1 MTDTRKNKLALLDKA
16 FNQGDISGVAEKTKG
31 HGTVLYLRHDA
42 GLQRQEVATIGNQV
56 TIWNY
61 SDDEAETI
69 RQQLLTKHNFVIVV
83 GFDN

>member
-1 MTDTRKNKLALLDKA
+1 MKRTDKIKILEKV
-16 FNQGDISGVAEKTKG
+16 FNENDLSSLAEKTKG
-31 HGTVLYLRHDA
+31 HGMVLYLRHDE

-56 TIWNY
+56 TLWNY
-61 SDDEAETI
+61 SDDEAETT

>member
-1 MTDTRKNKLALLDKA
+1 MKRTDKIKILEKV
-16 FNQGDISGVAEKTKG
+16 FNENDLSSLAEKTKG
-31 HGTVLYLRHDA
+31 HSMVLYLRHDE

-56 TIWNY
+56 TLWNY

>member
-1 MTDTRKNKLALLDKA
+1 MKRTDKIKLL
-16 FNQGDISGVAEKTKG
+16 EKVFLENDVSSLADATKG
-31 HGTVLYLRHDA
+31 HGTVLYLRHDE
-42 GLQRQEVATIGNQV
+42 GLKRCEVATVGNSR
-56 TIWNY
+56 TLFNY